1 MSLQTES
8 VPSGVSDGEYSRYT
22 VLIADDQAGMRD
34 VIERIL
40 SKRLG
45 CRLII
50 AISGEEAVDILRTQN
65 IDVMLTDMIM
75 PGLHGMELLKAAK
88 SVCAETAIIVM
99 TGYPADFPYV
109 DVVHAGAEDFIRKPF
124 PPAELEAKLLRLFR
138 ERDLQRQRQVAES
151 KYQNLFEMSMDG
163 MLIINEETR
172 IILNTNEALRNVMQ
186 AKREDIVGKP
196 VLELFEERDS
206 MRLEQWLTVC
216 AHGGRGTIT
225 DLTLRSA
232 GEKKVHVD
240 VSVTFI
246 RTDKENVVFIAL
258 KDITDKIIVEQQL
271 AEAAQRDS
279 LTGLYNKRIFQ
290 NRLES
295 CINRAREKHLALAL
309 VFVDLDNF
317 KKCNDTHGHQ
327 VGDELLV
334 SVGEAIGKSI
344 RATSD
349 DGFRLGGDEF
359 ALILVGAGPEHSMR
373 VAERMQAEFLK
384 HETYGTTMSI
394 GIAHFEESMP
404 SEVFVRAA
412 DDALYKAKGAGK
424 NTICTA

>member
-1 MSLQTES
+1 MALQTDTAS
-8 VPSGVSDGEYSRYT
+8 MVPDGEYGRYT

-45 CRLII
+45 CRLLM
-50 AISGEEAVDILRTQN
+50 ATSGEEAVRMLEEH
-65 IDVMLTDMIM
+65 DVDVLLTDMMM

-88 SVCAETAIIVM
+88 DTSPDLAMIVM

-138 ERDLQRQRQVAES
+138 ERDLRRERQVAES

-163 MLIINEETR
+163 MLIIDEDSREV
-172 IILNTNEALRNVMQ
+172 LNTNRALHEIMHTDLDSV
-186 AKREDIVGKP
+186 VGCS

-206 MRLEQWLTVC
+206 VRLDQWLMVC
-216 AHGGRGTIT
+216 AKGGRGTIT
-225 DLTLRSA
+225 DLTLKTCA
-232 GEKKVHVD
+232 EKKVHVD

-246 RTDKENVVFIAL
+246 RTDRERVVFVAL

-279 LTGLYNKRIFQ
+279 LTGLYNKRFFQ

-295 CINRAREKHLALAL
+295 CIIRARDKHLAMAL

-317 KKCNDTHGHQ
+317 KQCNDTHGHQ
-327 VGDELLV
+327 TGDKLLV
-334 SVGEAIGKSI
+334 QVGEAISKSI

-359 ALILVGAGPEHSMR
+359 AVILVGAEREHSMR
-373 VAERMQAEFLK
+373 VAERMQAEFSK

-394 GIAHFEESMP
+394 GIAQFEETMQ
-404 SEVFVRAA
+404 SEMFVRAA
-412 DDALYKAKGAGK
+412 DEALYEAKGAGK
-424 NTICTA
+424 NTICVT

>member
-1 MSLQTES
+1 MSES
-8 VPSGVSDGEYSRYT
+8 ESAISAAPAGEYGRYT

-34 VIERIL
+34 VIERIMT
-40 SKRLG
+40 KRLG
-45 CRLII
+45 CRLLI
-50 AISGEEAVDILRTQN
+50 AVSGDEALDILRTEDV
-65 IDVMLTDMIM
+65 DVMLTDMVM

-88 SVCAETAIIVM
+88 AVRPDLAMIVM

-109 DVVHAGAEDFIRKPF
+109 DVVHAGAEDFLRKPF

-138 ERDLQRQRQVAES
+138 ERDLHRERQVAES

-172 IILNTNEALRNVMQ
+172 TILNTNRALRDIMQ
-186 AKREDIVGKP
+186 LKSDEAVGVS
-196 VLELFEERDS
+196 VLTLFEERDS
-206 MRLEQWLTVC
+206 MRLDQWLTVC

-225 DLTLRSA
+225 DLTLNSQ

-246 RTDKENVVFIAL
+246 RTDTEKVIFVAL

-295 CINRAREKHLALAL
+295 CINRARDKHLAMAL
-309 VFVDLDNF
+309 LFVDLDNF
-317 KKCNDTHGHQ
+317 KNCNDTYGHQ
-327 VGDELLV
+327 EGDKLLV

-359 ALILVGAGPEHSMR
+359 AVILVGAEPEHSR
-373 VAERMQAEFLK
+373 RIGERMQFEFQK
-384 HETYGTTMSI
+384 HEVYGTTMSI
-394 GIAHFEESMP
+394 GIAQFKESMQ
-404 SEVFVRAA
+404 SETFVRAA
-412 DDALYKAKGAGK
+412 DEALYQAKAAGK
-424 NTICTA
+424 NTICMA